1 MGLPPLDSDIK
12 LLSIK
17 RDIRHSGTSSIYEIN
32 LGSNRY
38 AMKLFHDEN
47 GDPGFAD
54 NGRDLNRFRCEYNAY
69 TNLLNFDV
77 CESGLVPRCYGY
89 IDRLDPS
96 SFRPHLDHFLTDE
109 MHPRAIILEY
119 LEGAEE
125 LNCVNYSEERLQ
137 LAIQGMKE
145 IHRALINHHDV
156 YPKNILIVP
165 SRPERVVWID
175 FDVAMSFKTQDSMGR
190 KGQLECEH
198 EAKLLASFGEILRED
213 QKQGLPPNTKFY

>member
-12 LLSIK
+12 LLAIK

-165 SRPERVVWID
+165 SRP
-175 FDVAMSFKTQDSMGR
+175 
-190 KGQLECEH
+190 
-198 EAKLLASFGEILRED
+198 
-213 QKQGLPPNTKFY
+213 

>member
-156 YPKNILIVP
+156 YPKNILI
-165 SRPERVVWID
+165 
-175 FDVAMSFKTQDSMGR
+175 TQDSMGR